1 MATFRDRK
9 ESQNCPV
16 CLEHFKQPRKLPTC
30 KHIFCETCISD
41 TVSKLKTR
49 DDESGDESGFPC
61 PLCRV
66 VNHCP
71 GNTEELLT
79 WVRTLEMAEQTEVK
93 VENMEVCMPC
103 MKLNNT
109 TQAVKYCIDCRESL
123 CAQCFEET
131 QKFRGF
137 QGHIV
142 VEINGD
148 NGAHGNKNKRDMN
161 EALAEYMKCT
171 HHPDKNVTFI
181 CEDHD
186 ELCCPNCILTNHR
199 KCSKVTVL
207 QDIQVEDSEKEFS
220 KIEGSLKDLSN
231 FCQSIVEAIK
241 ENEAE
246 NKASVENVR
255 QTITDMRTKVNQLF
269 DVMEETIS
277 QECKATMKKIS
288 ISNEEVV
295 QELQDIIGK
304 LKFSS
309 DLLREIRDQDS
320 LQNVLVKRLQR
331 RLIEFETKIFEIIR
345 GLKQFGFELKIES
358 LLKDLVEV
366 DVNQTTRLVSVNETG
381 NKLIIPKFGGVIL
394 KKLEY
399 DITKIGT
406 FSIKSTG
413 SYPTYCDLAY
423 TPENRLII
431 VESNYGFAYLT
442 SVEYRASASCKFW
455 TFNTGKEED
464 GTKNPFGVTAL
475 QNGII
480 IVSQPKRN
488 KLFAVNVDE
497 KLEILAEINAPHKA
511 KAVRALN
518 NGDLAV
524 SWTEPIAFGIV
535 SVNFFKLEEKTYFD
549 HDNAGRVMKS
559 FDYMAVDQ
567 ATSHVIQPCIVDK
580 AVFCFD
586 FHGNPLF
593 EYRHD
598 DLQQPKGAGIDAS
611 GNIYV
616 CDIGNAS
623 IHIMSSTGI
632 PVRVHRDGCPERPL
646 GLSFNKDKTTFAVTR
661 GSTIYNDTKK
671 REIHVFQLS

>member
-30 KHIFCETCISD
+30 KHVFCETCLSD
-41 TVSKLKTR
+41 TVGKLKTR

-71 GNTEELLT
+71 GNTKELLT

-93 VENMEVCMPC
+93 VKNMEVCMPC
-103 MKLNNT
+103 KKLNNNT
-109 TQAVKYCIDCRESL
+109 RAVKYCLDCRESL

-131 QKFRGF
+131 QKFIGF

-148 NGAHGNKNKRDMN
+148 AHDNKNKRDMN

-171 HHPDKNVTFI
+171 NHPDKNVTFI

-199 KCSKVTVL
+199 KCDKVTLL
-207 QDIQVEDSEKEFS
+207 QNIPKEDSEKEVD
-220 KIEGSLKDLSN
+220 KLEGSLADLTV

-241 ENEAE
+241 ETETE
-246 NKASVENVR
+246 NKASAENVR
-255 QTITDMRTKVNQLF
+255 QTITDMRTKVNHLF
-269 DVMEETIS
+269 DVLEETIS
-277 QECKATMKKIS
+277 QECKAIVKKGS
-288 ISNEEVV
+288 ISNEAVLQEV
-295 QELQDIIGK
+295 QGILAK
-304 LKFSS
+304 LKFASA
-309 DLLREIRDQDS
+309 LLEERRGQNSLRD
-320 LQNVLVKRLQR
+320 VLLKRLQR
-331 RLIEFETKIFEIIR
+331 RLNEFEMKIIETVH
-345 GLKQFGFELKIES
+345 GLKKFGLELRVES
-358 LLKDLVEV
+358 LLKDFVEV
-366 DVNQTTRLVSVNETG
+366 DVNQTTRLISVNETE
-381 NKLIIPKFGGVIL
+381 NKLTVPKFGGL

-406 FSIKSTG
+406 YRIKSTAG
-413 SYPTYCDLAY
+413 SYPTYCDLEY
-423 TPENRLII
+423 TPENQLII
-431 VESNYGFAYLT
+431 VDSNYGYACLT
-442 SVEYRASASCKFW
+442 SMEYRVSASCKFR

-464 GTKNPFGVTAL
+464 GSKSPSSVTVL
-475 QNGII
+475 QNGIM
-480 IVSQPKRN
+480 IVSHLNRN

-497 KLEILAEINAPHKA
+497 TLEILAEINAPYKA
-511 KAVRALN
+511 KAMCALN
-518 NGDLAV
+518 DGHLAV
-524 SWTEPIAFGIV
+524 SWKEPVAFGIV
-535 SVNFFKLEEKTYFD
+535 SLNSFKLEEKSYFD
-549 HDNAGRVMKS
+549 RDKSGRVIKS

-567 ATSHVIQPCIVDK
+567 ITSQVIQPCTVDK

-586 FHGNPLF
+586 IHGNPLF

-598 DLQQPKGAGIDAS
+598 DLQQPMGVGIDVS

-616 CDIGNAS
+616 CDKVKS
-623 IHIMSSTGI
+623 TIHIMSSTGTPI
-632 PVRVHRDGCPERPL
+632 RVHRDGCPERPL
-646 GLSFNKDKTTFAVTR
+646 AISFNRDKTTFVVTC
-661 GSTIYNDTKK
+661 GYTTYPYKK
-671 REIHVFQLS
+671 GQDIHVFHLS